1 MRHPGHWV
9 LCGRV
14 SDNERVLTS
23 RTKKQLLVF
32 VFITL
37 VGISYVGARY
47 ARLDRLV
54 YDSAYQVNAQFA
66 QSGGIFTGAEVA
78 YRGVKVGQVS
88 DMKLTRDGVDVVL
101 SIDKGHRIPADTLA
115 LVANKSAVGEQ
126 YVDLE
131 PRTDKAPFLRD
142 NSRIATADTQVP
154 VSTTQILTSV
164 DAFVNSVPEQTL
176 RTVVSELGAGFKGS
190 ADDLARLIDSSDSF
204 IAAASQNFD
213 VTTAL
218 IRDSNTVLRTQSDKG
233 SAIRS
238 FARDL
243 SLFSGVVADN
253 DVSLRALIDNGSATA
268 NELRTFLEQNQVDL
282 GGLINNLVTTG
293 EVVVKHLPGIRQI
306 LVLFPYEV
314 ASGYTVTAK
323 SAGGYDARFGFILN
337 PNPAVCEKGYDPKEW
352 RSPTDGS
359 NKAMDMDA
367 HCSEPPSTTN
377 ARGAQNAPRT
387 GAAYRTGTGAS
398 VATYDLGT
406 KQLTWDDQTAPV
418 VYDGGAERLY
428 GDDSWP
434 SLLWAP
440 LR

>member
-1 MRHPGHWV
+1 V
-9 LCGRV
+9 VCGYV

-37 VGISYVGARY
+37 VGVSYVGARY

-54 YDSAYQVNAQFA
+54 YDSAYRVHAEFA
-66 QSGGIFTGAEVA
+66 QSGGIFTGAEVT
-78 YRGVKVGQVS
+78 YRGVRVGQVS
-88 DMKLTRDGVDVVL
+88 DMVLTRDGVDVVL
-101 SIDKGHRIPADTLA
+101 SIDKGRDRIPADTLA
-115 LVANKSAVGEQ
+115 LVGNKSAVGEQ

-131 PRTDKAPFLRD
+131 PRTDAAPYLRD

-164 DAFVNSVPEQTL
+164 DGFVNSVPEQTL

-204 IAAASQNFD
+204 IAAASANFD

-323 SAGGYDARFGFILN
+323 NAEGYNARFGFILN
-337 PNPAVCEKGYDPKEW
+337 SKPAVCEKGYDPKEW

-359 NKAMDMDA
+359 NKAMDEDA

-377 ARGAQNAPRT
+377 ARGAQNAPRA

-398 VATYDLGT
+398 VATYDLRT
-406 KQLTWDDQTAPV
+406 RQLIWDDQTDPV

-428 GDDSWP
+428 GGDSWQ

>member
-1 MRHPGHWV
+1 MI
-9 LCGRV
+9 
-14 SDNERVLTS
+14 SS

-37 VGISYVGARY
+37 VGVSYVGARY

-54 YDSAYQVNAQFA
+54 YDSAYQVHAQFA
-66 QSGGIFTGAEVA
+66 QSGGIFTGAEVT
-78 YRGVKVGQVS
+78 YRGVRVGQVS

-101 SIDKGHRIPADTLA
+101 SIDKGRDKIPADTLA
-115 LVANKSAVGEQ
+115 LVGNKSAVGEQ

-131 PRTDKAPFLRD
+131 PRTDSGPYLKDDSTISTP
-142 NSRIATADTQVP
+142 NTQVP

-164 DAFVNSVPEQTL
+164 DRFVNSVPQDDL

-190 ADDLARLIDSSDSF
+190 GEDLAQIIDTSNSF
-204 IAAASQNFD
+204 IQAANDNFA

-243 SLFSGVVADN
+243 ALFSGVIADN

-268 NELRTFLEQNQVDL
+268 NELRTFLEENQVDL

-293 EVVVKHLPGIRQI
+293 QVVVKHLDGIRQI
-306 LVLFPYEV
+306 LVLYPYEV
-314 ASGYTVTAK
+314 ANGYTVTAK
-323 SAGGYDARFGFILN
+323 SKEGYNARFGFILN
-337 PNPAVCEKGYDPKEW
+337 PIPAVCEKGYDPKEW

-367 HCSEPPSTTN
+367 HCSEPPNKGN

-387 GAAYRTGTGAS
+387 GAAYRTAPDS
-398 VATYDLGT
+398 SIATYDLGT
-406 KQLTWDDQTAPV
+406 KQLVWDDQSASV
-418 VYDGGAERLY
+418 AYDGGSD
-428 GDDSWP
+428 GQHGGGSWE
-434 SLLWAP
+434 SLLLAP
-440 LR
+440 LG